1 MEDKSP
7 DDHDGLTYDPSDEG
21 TAPGSFRRRRIL
33 AKKEA
38 SDSEPPSLPPPRRKR
53 RPTLSALSGFLSVLL
68 LLSFG
73 GLFGVIW
80 GAKRLHEPGPLPA
93 DKVLY
98 IAPGT
103 DYPDIVAQLESENVI
118 DNPLVFNIAVMAGGK
133 RSKIKAGEY
142 LFKQNASMRDVIEIL
157 VSGKQVLH
165 SITIPEG
172 LTSEQIVN
180 RLQQN
185 DVLLGE
191 IRQMPKEGS
200 LLPETYKVPRGMSRN
215 EVIRRM
221 QEDERKLVEQVW
233 AHRAP
238 DLILRSPYELVTL
251 ASIVEKET
259 GKAEERPHVAA
270 VFLNRLQKHIRLQSD
285 PTIVYGLVG
294 GKGTLGRPIQH
305 AEVERPTPYNT
316 YVIDGLPPGPITNPG
331 RAALEA
337 VANPMRSADLYFVAD
352 GTGGHVFSA
361 TLEQHSKNVQHWR
374 EIVKAAKE
382 KANDGDVDRVVPL
395 APVMGPSL
403 KPRRRSTDLDDG
415 TTIFGE
421 LPDSL
426 ASADNSVVAP
436 SLGIAA
442 ADVQFA
448 NLGSVPGNA
457 AAPLKKPNAGTLNPA
472 ELKPDNTKVANL
484 KLGSGI
490 DGISISGVND
500 GGSASAMLDGPVD
513 SNDSSAQNDDQ
524 AAHAASDAQPQPG
537 GAAQQGANT
546 SLNQQLAAAAANNNA
561 TTGAVLPQPM
571 PQPEPQPQ
579 QTARPVHPAAFDA
592 SEGTA
597 LDPLRDKTYDLN
609 YAKTVP
615 SSTGLQ

>member
-1 MEDKSP
+1 MNCK
-7 DDHDGLTYDPSDEG
+7 HN
-21 TAPGSFRRRRIL
+21 API
-33 AKKEA
+33 
-38 SDSEPPSLPPPRRKR
+38 
-53 RPTLSALSGFLSVLL
+53 
-68 LLSFG
+68 
-73 GLFGVIW
+73 
-80 GAKRLHEPGPLPA
+80 H
-93 DKVLY
+93 
-98 IAPGT
+98 
-103 DYPDIVAQLESENVI
+103 
-118 DNPLVFNIAVMAGGK
+118 
-133 RSKIKAGEY
+133 
-142 LFKQNASMRDVIEIL
+142 
-157 VSGKQVLH
+157 
-165 SITIPEG
+165 
-172 LTSEQIVN
+172 
-180 RLQQN
+180 

-200 LLPETYKVPRGMSRN
+200 LLPETYKVPRGMSRSD
-215 EVIRRM
+215 VVRRM

-233 AHRAP
+233 VHRAP

-259 GKAEERPHVAA
+259 GKPEERPHVAA
-270 VFLNRLQKHIRLQSD
+270 VFLNRLQKHMRLQSD

-337 VANPMRSADLYFVAD
+337 VANPMQSSDLYFVAD

-382 KANDGDVDRVVPL
+382 KAGGGDVDHVEPL

-426 ASADNSVVAP
+426 ASTDNSVVAP
-436 SLGIAA
+436 SLRVGSAA
-442 ADVQFA
+442 AQSA
-448 NLGSVPGNA
+448 NLGSPPGT
-457 AAPLKKPNAGTLNPA
+457 AAPANKASGAGALNPV
-472 ELKPDNTKVANL
+472 ELKQDNKKTASLTV
-484 KLGSGI
+484 GPGI
-490 DGISISGVND
+490 DQLGISVSGVND
-500 GGSASAMLDGPVD
+500 ARAASAMLDGPID
-513 SNDSSAQNDDQ
+513 SGNSAAKTNDQ
-524 AAHAASDAQPQPG
+524 ANAAPDDGQQAQAQMQPQPG
-537 GAAQQGANT
+537 SETQQGASP

-561 TTGAVLPQPM
+561 TTTGAVPPQPQ
-571 PQPEPQPQ
+571 PQSQSQPQ

-615 SSTGLQ
+615 SSITVQ

>member
-1 MEDKSP
+1 
-7 DDHDGLTYDPSDEG
+7 
-21 TAPGSFRRRRIL
+21 
-33 AKKEA
+33 
-38 SDSEPPSLPPPRRKR
+38 
-53 RPTLSALSGFLSVLL
+53 
-68 LLSFG
+68 
-73 GLFGVIW
+73 
-80 GAKRLHEPGPLPA
+80 
-93 DKVLY
+93 
-98 IAPGT
+98 
-103 DYPDIVAQLESENVI
+103 
-118 DNPLVFNIAVMAGGK
+118 
-133 RSKIKAGEY
+133 
-142 LFKQNASMRDVIEIL
+142 
-157 VSGKQVLH
+157 
-165 SITIPEG
+165 